1 MHLFLML
8 VVGTVPHG
16 SHKRHNAEGHHLRQ
30 EGRGFRSNLRD
41 RIYTYIHRYT
51 RTFIGCTS
59 QYPFL
64 CQYLSLSL
72 SVCHACIS
80 HIVSAPPR
88 RKRQGGK
95 ENIRT
100 YRVAQV
106 LEESIH
112 NRLLEWRQRVHHL
125 PQAHGNLYTHPRIAP
140 PGRAKPQRRATTT
153 THPLYSVCCTDIHK
167 HTCV

>member
-1 MHLFLML
+1 MRQIQKVLLIFFFTTVCYTLHAWGEPRVYVFCHVPPSQLALRLNARHRSWCIQNSSSCTGSVPVMHLFLML

-51 RTFIGCTS
+51 RTFIGCAS

-72 SVCHACIS
+72 SVSCVYLTYCIS
-80 HIVSAPPR
+80 AATSQTAR
-88 RKRQGGK
+88 GK
-95 ENIRT
+95 
-100 YRVAQV
+100 
-106 LEESIH
+106 
-112 NRLLEWRQRVHHL
+112 
-125 PQAHGNLYTHPRIAP
+125 G
-140 PGRAKPQRRATTT
+140 K
-153 THPLYSVCCTDIHK
+153 YSHVPCSSGP
-167 HTCV
+167 